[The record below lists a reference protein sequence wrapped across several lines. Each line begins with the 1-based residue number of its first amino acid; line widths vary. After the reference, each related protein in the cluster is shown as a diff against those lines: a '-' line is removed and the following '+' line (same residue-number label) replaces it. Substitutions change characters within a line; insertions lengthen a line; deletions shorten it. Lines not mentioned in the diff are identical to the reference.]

1 MGVYLEHVNFDQE
14 FSKLTFNPVIINDC
28 PTVTQQ
34 QKEYIDTL
42 IYKRFESDLL
52 SNEPQCECGEL
63 SGRYKLGAVCRNCG
77 TPVEDI
83 MEQELH
89 PLVWIRSPHGV
100 QKLINPI
107 ILTKLLNYFNKSN
120 FSLIEW
126 LINTDYV
133 SSGQKPLYLDS
144 LISMGVRRGYNNFI
158 THIEDY
164 MNAIF
169 NLSLFKPKK
178 GEHAPLYHL
187 VMKALREGTL
197 LSHHVPLI
205 NRSLLVIEETTVG
218 KWVDPIVMGAI
229 DAIRTVTSIDDP
241 ILDYT
246 IRQKENR
253 IAKSLIALSNYY
265 YDTLDKVLSGKPGM
279 FRKHVFGTRNNFS
292 MRNVITSLTKA
303 HRYDELHVP
312 WGSAVTTFRLH
323 LMNKLLKRGFIVNQA
338 VALLNECVYR
348 YDPLI
353 GELFDELFAESRD
366 GGFFCVFQRNPS
378 LSRASAQR
386 MLITKVKRDP
396 NDPTTGLPIL
406 STRGWILAS
415 LLEIVSE
422 KPIELLETP

>member
-52 SNEPQCECGEL
+52 SNEPQCECGEM

-83 MEQELH
+83 MEQELY

-100 QKLINPI
+100 ERLINPI

-126 LINTDYV
+126 IINTDYV
-133 SSGQKPLYLDS
+133 SHGQKPLYLDS
-144 LISMGVRRGYNNFI
+144 LISMGVRRGYNNFV

-366 GGFFCVFQRNPS
+366 GGLPCQFQRNPS

-386 MLITKVKRDP
+386 MWITKVKRDP
-396 NDPTTGLPIL
+396 SDPTISL
-406 STRGWILAS
+406 SILA
-415 LLEIVSE
+415 VRG
-422 KPIELLETP
+422 

>member
-1 MGVYLEHVNFDQE
+1 MGVYLEHVNFDEQ

-100 QKLINPI
+100 QRLINPI

-133 SSGQKPLYLDS
+133 SSGQKPTYLDS
-144 LISMGVRRGYNNFI
+144 LIAMGLRRGYNNFI

-187 VMKALREGTL
+187 IMKALRDGTL

-265 YDTLDKVLSGKPGM
+265 YETLDKVLSGKPGM

-292 MRNVITSLTKA
+292 MRNVITSLTTA

-312 WGSAVTTFRLH
+312 WGSAVTTFKLH
-323 LMNKLLKRGFIVNQA
+323 LMNKLLKRGFIANDA
-338 VALLNECVYR
+338 MALLNQCVYR

-366 GGFFCVFQRNPS
+366 KGWAVVYQRNPS
-378 LSRASAQR
+378 LSRGSAQR
-386 MLITKVKRDP
+386 MWITKVKRDP
-396 NDPTTGLPIL
+396 DDPTTSLSIL
-406 STRGWILAS
+406 SVRSFNAKLVGHS
-415 LLEIVSE
+415 SRNRRRESY
-422 KPIELLETP
+422 

>member
-52 SNEPQCECGEL
+52 SNEPQCECGEM

-100 QKLINPI
+100 ERLINPI

-126 LINTDYV
+126 IINTDYV
-133 SSGQKPLYLDS
+133 SHGQKPLYLDS

-366 GGFFCVFQRNPS
+366 GGWWTIFQRNFKKVTAKS
-378 LSRASAQR
+378 NLS
-386 MLITKVKRDP
+386 IK
-396 NDPTTGLPIL
+396 
-406 STRGWILAS
+406 
-415 LLEIVSE
+415 LL
-422 KPIELLETP
+422 